1 MSSATCGQ
9 LRGLW
14 TDQEAA
20 AFDAGPDDEE
30 DEDDDEPDGA
40 DAVPADEDED
50 DESEDELDE
59 APSDFEE
66 SEEPLLTEPERES
79 VR

>member
-1 MSSATCGQ
+1 M
-9 LRGLW
+9 W

-20 AFDAGPDDEE
+20 AFEDDAPAELDAEPDDAEPDDEE
-30 DEDDDEPDGA
+30 SEE
-40 DAVPADEDED
+40 ELDED

-59 APSDFEE
+59 ELSDFAE
-66 SEEPLLTEPERES
+66 SDEDPDPLLTEPERES